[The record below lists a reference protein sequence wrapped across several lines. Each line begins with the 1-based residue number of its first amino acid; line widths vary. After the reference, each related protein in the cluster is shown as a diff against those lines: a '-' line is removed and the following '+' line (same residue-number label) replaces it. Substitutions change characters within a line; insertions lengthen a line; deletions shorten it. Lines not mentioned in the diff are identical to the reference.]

1 MSNDCNE
8 RTPPDREDDEVNRM
22 TASHFDDL
30 GRTDEP
36 PIFGLP
42 AGNWFNM
49 AVEQALGHP
58 LIDLKVYLDQDP
70 TSDEA
75 IWLVGFEDMEA
86 DYNLVMVTI
95 PDQEST
101 DWSAVEEIIA
111 TTISDESHPQS
122 KWIFCGE
129 SRLEYDEELM
139 MAQDDISEDR
149 IGQLSPDED
158 WNLGADQYQD

>member
-1 MSNDCNE
+1 MSNDCNPNPN
-8 RTPPDREDDEVNRM
+8 PPPIDDDPNRG

-49 AVEQALGHP
+49 AVEHALGHP
-58 LIDLKVYLDQDP
+58 IIDLKVYLDQDP
-70 TSDEA
+70 TSEEA
-75 IWLVGFEDMEA
+75 IWLVGYEDMEA
-86 DYNLVMVTI
+86 DYNLFMVTI
-95 PDQEST
+95 PDQYST
-101 DWSAVEEIIA
+101 DWSYVEEIIA
-111 TTISDESHPQS
+111 TTIEQESHLYS

-129 SRLEYDEELM
+129 SRLEYEEELE

>member
-1 MSNDCNE
+1 
-8 RTPPDREDDEVNRM
+8 
-22 TASHFDDL
+22 
-30 GRTDEP
+30 
-36 PIFGLP
+36 
-42 AGNWFNM
+42 
-49 AVEQALGHP
+49 
-58 LIDLKVYLDQDP
+58 
-70 TSDEA
+70 
-75 IWLVGFEDMEA
+75 MEA

-129 SRLEYDEELM
+129 SRLEYDEELE
-139 MAQDDISEDR
+139 MALEDILMDNFD
-149 IGQLSPDED
+149 GLSPDED